1 MKNKL
6 FIVAIVAILTF
17 GSVGFALA
25 APYFQQTQSMVP
37 VSDTANNNIGTTSP
51 SNLRYN
57 GFFKNLTVSG
67 TCTGCGSGSTQ
78 SVSTSTNETAGRV
91 PYWTTTSGTPAKLGE
106 VATTTLSVNNGLT
119 ISASN
124 GYLLGGSNATIGL
137 AALGSA
143 GVLGAVTA
151 TVPTVQATSTLYGA
165 VQNGKILGGSDWNL
179 IYLATTTFSGGL
191 TYAAGNVTNTLTAGD
206 GLTRNTDD
214 FDLDIP
220 VLVASGGT

>member
-106 VATTTLSVNNGLT
+106 VATTTLT
-119 ISASN
+119 ITGFPANQS
-124 GYLLGGSNATIGL
+124 GTLGTLLGGSDTTFTYWGL
-137 AALGSA
+137 STTSNPTA
-143 GVLGAVTA
+143 GNIFYSNGTNGLI
-151 TVPTVQATSTLYGA
+151 PIATSSINVGTASALFANGA
-165 VQNGKILGGSDWNL
+165 NCTAGN
-179 IYLATTTFSGGL
+179 
-191 TYAAGNVTNTLTAGD
+191 AAGRG
-206 GLTRNTDD
+206 
-214 FDLDIP
+214 
-220 VLVASGGT
+220 